1 MNKAV
6 LCGGPQG
13 LIVTVVEEDRDRSE
27 IIRSLS
33 SVYLGEGELGLLGA
47 VAVEVDVPAEVEGGG
62 EDHDPG
68 VVHPLAVL
76 PLPGGQVR
84 QTSLLTNKDDIY
96 HVLLNIFRQVP
107 EMVADLSHGSVHC
120 RDQSPLTSS
129 LSAR

>member
-1 MNKAV
+1 MNLAV
-6 LCGGPQG
+6 LGGWPQG

-27 IIRSLS
+27 IISSLS

-76 PLPGGQVR
+76 PLPGGKVR

-107 EMVADLSHGSVHC
+107 EMVAHLSHESVHC
-120 RDQSPLTSS
+120 RQHSPLTSS